1 MTMNSAWHEA
11 GPWASVMGRDLP
23 RAERQP
29 LQEVRLDKNGAM
41 TITRQSL
48 EALKV
53 AEGERLRVRAAITY
67 RLKQLVR

>member
-11 GPWASVMGRDLP
+11 GPWVSVMGRDLP

-41 TITRQSL
+41 TITR
-48 EALKV
+48 
-53 AEGERLRVRAAITY
+53 
-67 RLKQLVR
+67 